1 MKRSR
6 MTGPS
11 AFDMQREFGRDV
23 DALARAQHAAIKA
36 AAEGAQREM
45 RDLVARA
52 GLGRQLPQAVRMAMH
67 PKRPPAT
74 RPAAEIFPGSKK
86 AAQIFDAFMNG
97 AVITGRGGQ
106 HLAIPTE
113 SVPRIGRGGRTPMTP
128 AQVAAQFGPLKSI
141 PTGNPRA
148 PFILAVPTIDA
159 KSGTGVRTATR
170 RRRAQGR
177 QAKMTAMFV
186 LVREV
191 RLAKRMDPDAI
202 AEKWASR
209 IPDFTLQALGR

>member
-1 MKRSR
+1 
-6 MTGPS
+6 
-11 AFDMQREFGRDV
+11 MQREFARDL
-23 DALARAQHAAIKA
+23 DALARAQHAGIKA

-52 GLGRQLPQAVRMAMH
+52 GLGRKLPQAVRMAMH

-86 AAQIFDAFMNG
+86 AARILEAFMNG
-97 AVITGRGGQ
+97 AVIAGRGGQ

-113 SVPRIGRGGRTPMTP
+113 NVPRIGRGGGTPMTP
-128 AQVAAQFGPLKSI
+128 AQVAAHFGALKSI

-148 PFILAVPTIDA
+148 PFILAVATIDA
-159 KSGTGVRTATR
+159 KSGGAVRPATR

-177 QAKMTAMFV
+177 QERLTAMFV

-191 RLAKRMDPDAI
+191 RLARRIDPDAI
-202 AEKWASR
+202 AAKWGER
-209 IPDFTLQALGR
+209 IPDFVSRALGR